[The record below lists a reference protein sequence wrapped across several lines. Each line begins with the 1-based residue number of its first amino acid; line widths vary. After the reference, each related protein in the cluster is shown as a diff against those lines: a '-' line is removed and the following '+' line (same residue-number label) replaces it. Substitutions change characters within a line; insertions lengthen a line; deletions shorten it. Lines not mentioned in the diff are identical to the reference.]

1 MQSPQSLGGHYN
13 VAARAVL
20 GRRVRG
26 PDLLTLPVPMR
37 RLWLT
42 ALLLACSIAARAQNA
57 PPALQPLAH
66 SALVAVDAAAAP
78 GGLALR
84 VRGSAGTQLV
94 AVSALTVRVAGQSV
108 PASARADGSW
118 FVPRP
123 AGSRD
128 AGALLEVTVAHDG
141 IQEVLSGRLA
151 ATPAAAPAGA
161 AAGGSRSQLAWW
173 VLNILI
179 VLIAVIAISR
189 RMS

>member
-1 MQSPQSLGGHYN
+1 M
-13 VAARAVL
+13 
-20 GRRVRG
+20 
-26 PDLLTLPVPMR
+26 PMR

-42 ALLLACSIAARAQNA
+42 ALLFACSIAALAQNA
-57 PPALQPLAH
+57 PPALPPLAH

-84 VRGSAGTQLV
+84 VRRSAGPQPV
-94 AVSALTVRVAGQSV
+94 AASAVTVSVAGKSE
-108 PASARADGSW
+108 PASARADGTW

-123 AGSRD
+123 AGARD

-151 ATPAAAPAGA
+151 GTPAAAPGGA
-161 AAGGSRSQLAWW
+161 AAGSSRSQMAWW
-173 VLNILI
+173 VLNIVI